1 MRDRLCCVGLAVGS
15 LLLFMGMSRPPNL
28 APPRIDRTMIQASFG
43 RFVDLSGIEDV
54 HFDFDRPEI
63 GLAELRA
70 LKAGVRRLKR
80 GAPSQIL
87 VEGHTD
93 EWGSDEYNLRLGERR
108 AQAVREALI
117 NRGVDRSAIL
127 TVSYGS
133 TRPRCLEHHR
143 VCWAENRRVHLRV
156 WVNRI
161 ALQ

>member
-1 MRDRLCCVGLAVGS
+1 
-15 LLLFMGMSRPPNL
+15 
-28 APPRIDRTMIQASFG
+28 MIQASFG
-43 RFVDLSGIEDV
+43 QFVDLPELEDL
-54 HFDFDRPEI
+54 HFDFDRAEI

-70 LKAGVRRLKR
+70 LEASVRRLER
-80 GAPSQIL
+80 VAPSQIL

-108 AQAVREALI
+108 AQAVRQVLI
-117 NRGVDRSAIL
+117 NCGVDRSAVL

-143 VCWAENRRVHLRV
+143 VCWAENRRVHLGV

-161 ALQ
+161 ARQ

>member
-1 MRDRLCCVGLAVGS
+1 MRNRLCCVGLAVGS
-15 LLLFMGMSRPPNL
+15 LLLLMGVSRPPNL

-43 RFVDLSGIEDV
+43 QFVDLPELEDV

-63 GLAELRA
+63 GLAELRV
-70 LKAGVRRLKR
+70 LKASVRRLKR
-80 GAPSQIL
+80 VAPSQIL

-93 EWGSDEYNLRLGERR
+93 EWGSDEYNLRLGQRR
-108 AQAVREALI
+108 AQAVREVLI

-127 TVSYGS
+127 TVSHGS
-133 TRPRCLEHHR
+133 ARPRCLEHHR
-143 VCWAENRRVHLRV
+143 ACWAENRRVHLRV

>member
-1 MRDRLCCVGLAVGS
+1 MV
-15 LLLFMGMSRPPNL
+15 
-28 APPRIDRTMIQASFG
+28 QASFG
-43 RFVDLSGIEDV
+43 QFVDLPELEDL
-54 HFDFDRPEI
+54 HFDFDRVEI

-70 LKAGVRRLKR
+70 LEVSVRRLQR
-80 GAPSQIL
+80 VAPSQIL
-87 VEGHTD
+87 AEGHTD

-108 AQAVREALI
+108 ARAVRDVLI

-156 WVNRI
+156 WVANERTRHQS
-161 ALQ
+161 AGQS

>member
-1 MRDRLCCVGLAVGS
+1 
-15 LLLFMGMSRPPNL
+15 MGVSRPPNL
-28 APPRIDRTMIQASFG
+28 APPSIDRAMIQASFG
-43 RFVDLSGIEDV
+43 QFVDLSELEDV

-70 LKAGVRRLKR
+70 LEASVRQLQRV
-80 GAPSQIL
+80 APSQIL

-93 EWGSDEYNLRLGERR
+93 EWGSDEYNLRLGQRR
-108 AQAVREALI
+108 AQAVRDVLI
-117 NRGVDRSAIL
+117 TRGVDRSAIL

-143 VCWAENRRVHLRV
+143 VCWPENRRVHLRV